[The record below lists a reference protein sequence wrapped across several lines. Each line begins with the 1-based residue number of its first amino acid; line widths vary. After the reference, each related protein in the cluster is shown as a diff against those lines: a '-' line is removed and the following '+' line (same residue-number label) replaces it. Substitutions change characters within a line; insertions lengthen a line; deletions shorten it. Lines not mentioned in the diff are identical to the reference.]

1 MCGRWMHYAIGQAG
15 NIEATTISGLLGWA
29 IDVPLWGSGG
39 VRGEWFIRTYTIF
52 TLVGYLL

>member
-1 MCGRWMHYAIGQAG
+1 MHYAIGQAG